1 MQIEGTIT
9 NKQGET
15 FKTIYYGDGNPTDNL
30 EGIILSGSGGHCFCG
45 DKLVIV
51 KSGNDWGFPGGG
63 IEKEE
68 TWQEAVIREVKEESN
83 MKVLH
88 YELIGSQDFYMKKH
102 TLRHVHSFC
111 VVEPYGDFDTD
122 PDNDIT
128 EIKLIDPKDFKDYIN
143 WGEIGDRIMERAVEM
158 NNKYLGNI

>member
-1 MQIEGTIT
+1 MEIETQIT

-15 FKTIYYGDGNPTDNL
+15 FKSIYHEGEDPTKNL
-30 EGIILSGSGGHCFCG
+30 EGIILSGSGGHCFYG

-63 IEKEE
+63 IEKGE
-68 TWQEAVIREVKEESN
+68 TYQEAVIREAKEESN
-83 MKVLH
+83 MRVLH
-88 YELIGSQDFYMKKH
+88 QELIGYQDFFMKKH

-111 VVEPYGDFDTD
+111 IVEPYGDFELD

-128 EIKLIDPKDFKDYIN
+128 EIKLIDPKDYKQYFD
-143 WGEIGDRIMERAVEM
+143 WGEVGERMMERALEM
-158 NNKYLGNI
+158 KDMIK

>member
-1 MQIEGTIT
+1 MQLESTIT

-15 FKTIYYGDGNPTDNL
+15 FKSMYHEGGDPTENL
-30 EGIILSGSGGHCFCG
+30 DGVILSGSGGHCFYG

-63 IEKEE
+63 IEKGE
-68 TWQEAVIREVKEESN
+68 TWQEAVVREVKEEAN
-83 MKVLH
+83 MKVVRH
-88 YELIGSQDFYMKKH
+88 ELIGYQDFYMKKH

-111 VVEPYGDFDTD
+111 IVEPYGDFESD

-128 EIKLIDPKDFKDYIN
+128 EVKLIDPKDFKEYIN
-143 WGEIGDRIMERAVEM
+143 WGEVGDYLMKRAVEI
-158 NNKYLGNI
+158 KDII